1 MRRHAR
7 FAEDGKVFEYR
18 MSIRTIDQSNVT
30 RLVEDYRKRDDV
42 LEFRISPTGD

>member
-18 MSIRTIDQSNVT
+18 MSIRTIDGV
-30 RLVEDYRKRDDV
+30 VEDYRKRDDV